1 MVNDNNL
8 VRHLDACEVM
18 GHATTILCDKT
29 GTLTTNKMTVVRS
42 YVAGN
47 TYICCHCEAY
57 RDFSVIEQYDKTFS
71 YALCSINNN
80 VIIILSVSLFS
91 LLLISKNDPDLINYF
106 RKSAHHCALS

>member
-47 TYICCHCEAY
+47 AYI
-57 RDFSVIEQYDKTFS
+57 FS
-71 YALCSINNN
+71 YN
-80 VIIILSVSLFS
+80 VVYHGFS
-91 LLLISKNDPDLINYF
+91 KQAKMIKHSHGNVLHIPIM
-106 RKSAHHCALS
+106 